1 MRNIS
6 EQTDENKDRIIS
18 WLFVLLMRIYG
29 QNIYSDESY
38 IWNVLTLKNKEEIDS
53 FFSNVLADFKFKKQ
67 DIAKYLKQWLKE
79 QDIMGR

>member
-18 WLFVLLMRIYG
+18 WLFVLLMRLYG

-67 DIAKYLKQWLKE
+67 DIAKFLKQWLKE
-79 QDIMGR
+79 QDIQGR

>member
-18 WLFVLLMRIYG
+18 WLFVLLMRLYG

-38 IWNVLTLKNKEEIDS
+38 IWNVLNLKNKEEIDS

-67 DIAKYLKQWLKE
+67 DIAKFLKQWLKE
-79 QDIMGR
+79 QDIQGR

>member
-38 IWNVLTLKNKEEIDS
+38 IWNVLQLKNKEEIDS

-67 DIAKYLKQWLKE
+67 DIAKFIRAALKE
-79 QDIMGR
+79 QDILGR

>member
-1 MRNIS
+1 MRDIS

-18 WLFVLLMRIYG
+18 WLFVLLMRMYG

-79 QDIMGR
+79 QDIQGR